1 MNIFFSW
8 KSCVILFLSGM
19 GESLTLFL
27 TPFYRVS
34 VYFKSI
40 NVQVVHKYNSSV
52 TNISKMM
59 LENYT
64 NKGEYFN
71 YFTTQIQGLSGVI
84 TFPSD
89 NKYLSI

>member
-1 MNIFFSW
+1 
-8 KSCVILFLSGM
+8 
-19 GESLTLFL
+19 
-27 TPFYRVS
+27 
-34 VYFKSI
+34 
-40 NVQVVHKYNSSV
+40 
-52 TNISKMM
+52 M

-64 NKGEYFN
+64 NKGESFN